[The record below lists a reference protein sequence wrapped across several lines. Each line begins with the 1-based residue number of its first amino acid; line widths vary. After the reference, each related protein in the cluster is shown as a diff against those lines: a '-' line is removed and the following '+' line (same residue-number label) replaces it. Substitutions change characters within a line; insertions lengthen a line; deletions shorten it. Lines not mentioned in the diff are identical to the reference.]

1 MQTEQFLYPQH
12 DPQFQSRLKEKAQ
25 WVLVFGTGKLLTDP
39 HIIKR
44 IGQMY
49 PNAYLMGCSTSGEI
63 YKNSSYEGC
72 LSVTAIFLEKSNVQF
87 KSFHLED
94 ANHSYTVG
102 EQILSK
108 FDPQDLKHL
117 FILSEGVSING
128 SKLIEGIRSKLTSDV
143 TITGGLSGDGTAF
156 KKTYILDNRNI
167 SPNKVL
173 VAGIYGDIKI
183 GCGAYGGWDTFG
195 IERIATKS
203 FNNVLFELDGK
214 PALDLYKQ
222 YLGDQSKN
230 LPASAMLFPLRIR
243 LKDTNESIVRT
254 VLGVNEEQRSL
265 VFAGDIPEKSY
276 CKLMKSNFHH
286 LIEGAIKAGMLA
298 TEMIHPTETQLAI
311 LVSCVG
317 RKLVLKQRVDEEIEG
332 VREII
337 GSGAT
342 ITGFYSYGEIAPH
355 RNNTPCELHN
365 QTMTVTLLSEE

>member
-1 MQTEQFLYPQH
+1 MHTEQFLYPQE
-12 DPQFQSRLKEKAQ
+12 DPQFKSRLKEKAQ
-25 WVLVFGTGKLLTDP
+25 WVLVFGMGKLLTDRQ
-39 HIIKR
+39 IIKK
-44 IGQMY
+44 IGEMY

-63 YKNSSYEGC
+63 YKDASYEGC
-72 LSVTAIFLEKSNVQF
+72 LSVTAIFLEKANVQF
-87 KSFHLED
+87 KSFHLKD
-94 ANHSYTVG
+94 ANHCYALG

-108 FDPQDLKHL
+108 FDPNDLKHL

-128 SKLIEGIRSKLTSDV
+128 SKLLEGIRSKLTCDITV
-143 TITGGLSGDGTAF
+143 TGGLSGDGTAF
-156 KKTYILDNRNI
+156 KKTYILDNRDI
-167 SPNKVL
+167 SPNKVV

-203 FNNVLFELDGK
+203 HNNVLFELDGK

-243 LKDTNESIVRT
+243 LKDTNDIFVRT
-254 VLGVNEEQRSL
+254 VLGVNEEERSL

-276 CKLMKSNFHH
+276 CKLMKSNSYH
-286 LIEGAIKAGMLA
+286 LIEGSIKAGMLA
-298 TEMIHPTETQLAI
+298 NQMIHPAKAQLAI
-311 LVSCVG
+311 LVSCIG

-355 RNNTPCELHN
+355 SNNHPCELHN